1 MKLCVKIE
9 KRLDGFTLCTEFE
22 TAGETLALLGA
33 SGAGKSMTL
42 RCIAGI
48 ERPDSGR
55 IVLNDRVLFDSAQGI
70 NLPPQKRRVG
80 YLFQNYA
87 LFPHMTVEQN
97 ILAGAAGK
105 DRAARQAAAR
115 GLIERFGLTGLERR
129 RPRELSG
136 GQQQRAALARILA
149 SEPELLLLDEPLSA
163 LDEHLRWQVELELAD
178 TLRSFPGGAVYV
190 SHDREEVFRLCDTVC
205 VLDGGRSGKKTTVPE
220 LFAAPASVGEA
231 RIAGCQNISRV
242 KVEPNGMLHCLDW
255 GVTLRTARP
264 QKESTC
270 FAGVRSRDLHI
281 ASRENEIACVVERT
295 VEDVNSTIALC
306 RTPGGGLLRAAFSK
320 EEWIALGAPRELTLS
335 VDPQNVL
342 PLME

>member
-70 NLPPQKRRVG
+70 DVPPQKRRVG
-80 YLFQNYA
+80 YLFQQYA

-105 DRAARQAAAR
+105 DRAARRAVVQER
-115 GLIERFGLTGLERR
+115 MERFALTGLERR
-129 RPRELSG
+129 RPHELSG

-149 SEPELLLLDEPLSA
+149 SAPELLLLDEPLSA
-163 LDEHLRWQVELELAD
+163 LDEHLRWQVELELSD
-178 TLRSFPGGAVYV
+178 ILRSFPGGAVYV

-205 VLDGGRSGKKTTVPE
+205 VLDGGRSGKKTTVRE
-220 LFAAPASVGEA
+220 LFAAPASAGEA
-231 RIAGCQNISRV
+231 RIAGCQNISRAQNN
-242 KVEPNGMLHCLDW
+242 PDGLHCPDW
-255 GVTLRTARP
+255 GVTLCTSRP
-264 QKESTC
+264 AAEGIC
-270 FAGVRSRDLHI
+270 FVGIRSCDLR
-281 ASRENEIACVVERT
+281 AAPGENAFLCTVERT
-295 VEDVNSTIALC
+295 VEDVDSTIVLC
-306 RTPGGGLLRAAFSK
+306 RTPGGGLLRASFPK
-320 EEWIALGAPRELTLS
+320 DEWIALGAPCDLTLS

-342 PLME
+342 PLTE

>member
-9 KRLDGFTLCTEFE
+9 KRLDGFTLCAEFE

-80 YLFQNYA
+80 YLFQHYA

-105 DRAARQAAAR
+105 DRAARQAAAQ

-205 VLDGGRSGKKTTVPE
+205 VLDDGRSGRKTTVRE
-220 LFAAPASVGEA
+220 LLSAPVSVGEA
-231 RIAGCQNISRV
+231 RIAGCQNISCAQ
-242 KVEPNGMLHCLDW
+242 VEPGGLLCCADW
-255 GVTLRTARP
+255 GVSLRTTRP
-264 QKESTC
+264 EKDGAC
-270 FAGVRSRDLHI
+270 FAGIRSRDLRL
-281 ASRENEIACVVERT
+281 ASGENEIACVVERT
-295 VEDVNSTIALC
+295 VEDVDAVVALC
-306 RTPGGGLLRAAFSK
+306 RTPGGALLRAAFSK
-320 EEWIALGAPRELTLS
+320 EEWIALGTPRELTLS

-342 PLME
+342 PLTE